1 MAQKDY
7 YEILGIRPTASQ
19 QEIELAY
26 KARRTQYHPD
36 KYATSGEATVQWA
49 TAQIQEVNRAY
60 EVLSDDQRRQEYDEE
75 YSPSG
80 EEASQQTEE
89 NASGQN
95 SARLVEGIIPLSMT
109 HDDLE
114 KQVYRYMASG
124 NYTPDDMLE
133 AASITLKESF
143 YVPAYVFQ
151 VEYSATWTASFGY
164 DRREPYT
171 AHRTVHGAKGTRR
184 EAYTEYRTVTDWR
197 PARGV
202 DEGVFFVS
210 TYAGNRLNNL
220 ALEPA
225 GLVPGIVS
233 EGGVEA
239 FNPSHAKGI
248 EVEPS
253 SVSPADAFQALQ
265 PKINTTIDNGVK
277 KHSQGNHQKDWH
289 WNATMNHEMVTLV
302 VPLCHAT
309 FAYGGKNYDF
319 WMSGHNGKEIRATS
333 LPVDQRK
340 KNLVYVG
347 FAPLAAG
354 LVGVGFIAS
363 TGGFVWE
370 TLVTS
375 ALAATYG
382 IMRRMSIIDHSKKH
396 REAFLDQ
403 LHTASAHNGI
413 SAEEKAQLA
422 EAFKHPEKPA
432 LAKTDN
438 DKVVLPILAIASLLG
453 AMIPVGME
461 RLPHFLD
468 QPAQTQ
474 QDANSANQNG
484 KPNGDRSAE
493 GDVPQNLSSQN
504 ATPSHGQGQGLLRL
518 VGAEPVSAL
527 DAPELKGKFAFLLG
541 ATQADFRANLMVA
554 YPMASDG
561 EWLVGAGGRPHVFD
575 TEQAAFAINLR
586 TGEVFAAILTGGDS
600 ITIYGRNDIRAMP
613 PPLQNWHANLLKQL
627 GPQTPAAPGES
638 IPASGAQ
645 PAQNSPSPTGIY
657 KYAEKGFSGEMKI
670 SEVSECTAN
679 PKRLGCMSS
688 SIFAMEVSTMA
699 PDGSDC
705 DLKAVENVSARI
717 ANGSTMDIL
726 FSATKDDN
734 SVVSF
739 TATFGPGGATIK
751 DIKQGDLVGI
761 CGMRGS
767 FMGKWAKAGK

>member
-1 MAQKDY
+1 MYLYEQVANGLSVKQVLSGGYVAKEDY
-7 YEILGIRPTASQ
+7 YEILGIRQTASR

-36 KYATSGEATVQWA
+36 KYATSDEATVQWA
-49 TAQIQEVNRAY
+49 TVQIQKVNRAY
-60 EVLSDDQRRQEYDEE
+60 EVLSDEQRRQEYDEE
-75 YSPSG
+75 YSLPG
-80 EEASQQTEE
+80 DEASQQKEG

-95 SARLVEGIIPLSMT
+95 SARLVEGIIPLNMT

-114 KQVYRYMASG
+114 KQIYRYMASG

-151 VEYSATWTASFGY
+151 VEYSASWTASFGY

-171 AHRTVHGAKGTRR
+171 AYRTVTGPRGGKRR

-197 PARGV
+197 LASGV

-253 SVSPADAFQALQ
+253 SVSPADALQALE
-265 PKINTTIDNGVK
+265 PRINTTIDNGVK
-277 KHSQGNHQKDWH
+277 KHSQGDHQKDWH
-289 WNATMNHEMVTLV
+289 WKATMTHEMVTLV
-302 VPLCHAT
+302 VPLCHAS
-309 FAYGGKNYDF
+309 FAYGGNNYDF

-333 LPVDQRK
+333 LPVDQGK

-382 IMRRMSIIDHSKKH
+382 IIRRQSIIDHSKKH

-422 EAFKHPEKPA
+422 KAFKHPEKPA

-438 DKVVLPILAIASLLG
+438 DKLVLPILAIASLLG
-453 AMIPVGME
+453 AVTPGHMGNLTQWQNQLAP
-461 RLPHFLD
+461 
-468 QPAQTQ
+468 TQ
-474 QDANSANQNG
+474 QIVNSA
-484 KPNGDRSAE
+484 
-493 GDVPQNLSSQN
+493 DVGYTPRNNTSQD
-504 ATPSHGQGQGLLRL
+504 ASQIRGQEQGLLRL
-518 VGAEPVSAL
+518 IGAAPVDVL
-527 DAPELKGKFAFLLG
+527 DAPEIKGKFAALLG
-541 ATQADFRANLMVA
+541 ATQPDFRINLTVSG
-554 YPMASDG
+554 PVASDG
-561 EWLVGAGGRPHVFD
+561 EWLVGAGGRPHAAV

-586 TGEVFAAILTGGDS
+586 SGEAFAAMLTGGS
-600 ITIYGRNDIRAMP
+600 NVTIYGRNDINAMP
-613 PPLQNWHANLLKQL
+613 PPLQNWYANLQKQMAS
-627 GPQTPAAPGES
+627 QTPAASEES
-638 IPASGAQ
+638 APPSSAQ
-645 PAQNSPSPTGIY
+645 PAQSSPPITNTASFDCKKAATFTEKEICSDSLLSKLDGALSNNYNGMVASDIGNGARNDLKVTQKAWIVDRDKCTNKQCLVEAYRQRIDDVCEYPVISGIHP
-657 KYAEKGFSGEMKI
+657 A
-670 SEVSECTAN
+670 CTA
-679 PKRLGCMSS
+679 
-688 SIFAMEVSTMA
+688 
-699 PDGSDC
+699 SD
-705 DLKAVENVSARI
+705 
-717 ANGSTMDIL
+717 
-726 FSATKDDN
+726 
-734 SVVSF
+734 
-739 TATFGPGGATIK
+739 
-751 DIKQGDLVGI
+751 DIK
-761 CGMRGS
+761 
-767 FMGKWAKAGK
+767 